1 MSLLNEKQKELLRL
15 IRQDL
20 NEATTSSSGSG
31 RFTAPLSPGIRLFN
45 KKQLQPFVVPTS
57 HYDDAELAYDSYD
70 GSLSVSKSQ
79 AKKMED
85 KVRKTSKYI
94 KDHPSDNDD
103 DGDILNQSPGKVNES
118 KNDEINEILITISPI
133 IKKLINS
140 ERNRIM
146 SSGNWIDESRIEKII
161 LKKILSG
168 DDKILDKLYDKSSGS
183 HMRNEINRLRKI
195 LDNTS
200 LNEISTSEYAGEYNG
215 PIELGLKKWR
225 ESELK
230 PFTNFSNHPVNEKK
244 KKKSLKNNIKRNIG
258 MWEKGIDGKYDIPTH
273 DVHTIKEDLA
283 VWFGTKKKS
292 KGSKQPKGPWVNIC
306 RKVDGKHPPCGRH
319 EASDKGYPKCR
330 AASVAGK
337 MSDSQK
343 KAACAKKRRDE
354 KTHSKSG
361 TGNKPKMSSYK
372 PRKEEKIDEIVNK
385 VLNRINNVL

>member
-1 MSLLNEKQKELLRL
+1 MSLLNKKQKDLLNL
-15 IRQDL
+15 IRKDL
-20 NEATTSSSGSG
+20 NEATAASSGSG
-31 RFTAPLSPGIRLFN
+31 RYTIPLSPGIRLFN
-45 KKQLQPFVVPTS
+45 KEQLQPFVVPTS

-70 GSLSVSKSQ
+70 GSLDVSKSK
-79 AKKMED
+79 AEKME
-85 KVRKTSKYI
+85 KKARKIAKYI
-94 KDHPSDNDD
+94 KNHPSDNDE
-103 DGDILNQSPGKVNES
+103 DGGILNQYSGKVNES

-146 SSGNWIDESRIEKII
+146 SNGNWMDESRIEKII

-168 DDKILDKLYDKSSGS
+168 DDKILDKLYDKSVGS

-195 LDNTS
+195 INDTS
-200 LNEISTSEYAGEYNG
+200 LNEISTATTSGQYTG

-230 PFTNFSNHPVNEKK
+230 PFTNFSDHPVNEKK
-244 KKKSLKNNIKRNIG
+244 KKKTLKNNIKRNVGI
-258 MWEKGIDGKYDIPTH
+258 WEKGIDGKYEIPTH
-273 DVHTIKEDLA
+273 DAHTIKEDLA

-306 RKVDGKHPPCGRH
+306 RKVDGKHPPCGRP

>member
-200 LNEISTSEYAGEYNG
+200 LNEISTSEYAGEYSG

-230 PFTNFSNHPVNEKK
+230 PFTNFSDHPVNEKK
-244 KKKSLKNNIKRNIG
+244 KKKTLKNNIKRNVG
-258 MWEKGIDGKYDIPTH
+258 VWEKGIDGKYDIPTH

>member
-1 MSLLNEKQKELLRL
+1 MSLLNKKQKDLLNL

-20 NEATTSSSGSG
+20 KEATTSSTSSGKI
-31 RFTAPLSPGIRLFN
+31 TVPLSPGIRLFN
-45 KKQLQPFVVPTS
+45 KEQLQPFVVPTS
-57 HYDDAELAYDSYD
+57 HYDDAELSYDSYD
-70 GSLSVSKSQ
+70 GSLDVSKSK
-79 AKKMED
+79 AEKME
-85 KVRKTSKYI
+85 KKARKIAKYI
-94 KDHPSDNDD
+94 KNHPSDNDE
-103 DGDILNQSPGKVNES
+103 DGGILNQYSGKVNES

-146 SSGNWIDESRIEKII
+146 SNGNWMDESRIEKII

-168 DDKILDKLYDKSSGS
+168 DDKILDKLYDKSVGS

-195 LDNTS
+195 INDTS
-200 LNEISTSEYAGEYNG
+200 LNEISTSEYSGEYNG

-230 PFTNFSNHPVNEKK
+230 PFTNFSNRPVNEKNK
-244 KKKSLKNNIKRNIG
+244 KKTLKNNIKRNVG
-258 MWEKGIDGKYDIPTH
+258 VWEKGIDGKYEIPTH